1 MAGRILFEGAGPMSQ
16 ETQAVEALSAYL
28 NKPIVDGALNLG
40 NVVLVQNSK
49 QSGYYAVTAKD
60 CSCPSKGYRPGH
72 TCKHMRK
79 YFGARDEPFAP
90 IGLVDKAGFRPC
102 LAGE

>member
-1 MAGRILFEGAGPMSQ
+1 MSGRILFEGGVKSQ
-16 ETQAVEALSAYL
+16 KTQAVEALSAFIGT
-28 NKPIVDGALNLG
+28 PIQDGVLDLG
-40 NVVLVQNSK
+40 AVKLVENSRK
-49 QSGYYAVTAKD
+49 SGYYATTATD
-60 CSCPSKGYRPGH
+60 CSCSSHGYRPGK

-79 YFGARDEPFAP
+79 FFDARDEPSAP